1 MILCY
6 RQNDTNHLFMGF
18 FNKIAGLYNR
28 VIQSMQDAR
37 DVAFNLPAKVEENSR
52 LFKTIFN
59 TNWSERT
66 IEEMEEAVEEVK
78 QRVIRDLIPAAG
90 QLNVYYGVP
99 GFIYIP
105 CQITGALAIAR
116 IYDPK
121 YVVTPQCILDVAA
134 VMIFR
139 QAGELIWSQLLQI
152 LGPIL
157 APPIV
162 GIAVIPYMQTLT
174 KNLLNKVHNYFRQE
188 FLNKQKV
195 KTQNSTQASQAAN
208 SKQTNSEPK
217 ATNNTQKSEVVQE
230 ANKLLERINQG
241 GKVLFPAQ
249 ELVFHELVQEANNES
264 ALTLGRT
271 HIFRGVA
278 GSGKTVILGQLVP
291 HLAETFRVRH
301 GYYPS
306 ILVYHHNNYI
316 NKLLA
321 DEIQSAVNAPINIA
335 PLDKSFYKKYVC
347 IHNLSTLKDELYDRK
362 MMNKGLSL
370 KGIKESNERA
380 KKIFDYL
387 NNHTGI
393 FDIIFVDE
401 GQDISQEEYN
411 LIITLCRSG
420 SKTKSQSI
428 YIFYD
433 DLQNIFGIKDLVLK
447 RVNSQ
452 RPIEH
457 FLSSCVR
464 TSKKLVDFTFN
475 TCLGDSIDD
484 ISRVELE
491 RLMSLN
497 KLKERSLI
505 TEKYM
510 ENGRNWIS
518 CNFCVFPGE
527 TTPEVRQ
534 FTSNQECCNAV
545 VEDLDQLFSAQGLE
559 NVLKGGVLIQCFSK
573 NMVQE
578 ISNVLYAKFGNRVN
592 RRSGE
597 DISSQVK
604 RMKLAVEPQTINVAL
619 VWDTK
624 GYDANIVYVINPDGG
639 DQNPIKKR
647 SLFYVAATRAKQF
660 LAVYSSIPE
669 QNAPIMQDALRA
681 VQNLERQLI

>member
-1 MILCY
+1 
-6 RQNDTNHLFMGF
+6 MGF

-52 LFKTIFN
+52 LFKTIFDGD
-59 TNWSERT
+59 WSDRN
-66 IEEMEEAVEEVK
+66 INDMEEVVEEVK
-78 QRVIRDLIPAAG
+78 HRVIHELIPAAAT
-90 QLNVYYGVP
+90 LNSLGAFGIMVYT
-99 GFIYIP
+99 P
-105 CQITGALAIAR
+105 CQIIGGLAIAH
-116 IYDPK
+116 IYNPEYTVNPK
-121 YVVTPQCILDVAA
+121 YMLNIVT
-134 VMIFR
+134 VMIYGEL
-139 QAGELIWSQLLQI
+139 AGELVWSQLVQI
-152 LGPIL
+152 LTPL
-157 APPIV
+157 LTPPIV
-162 GIAVIPYMQTLT
+162 GVAMTSYMQTLT
-174 KNLLNKVHNYFRQE
+174 EMLLNKVHNYFRQE

-195 KTQNSTQASQAAN
+195 KTQNSTQASQTAN

-217 ATNNTQKSEVVQE
+217 ATNNTQNSEVIQE

-433 DLQNIFGIKDLVLK
+433 DLQNIFGI
-447 RVNSQ
+447 RS
-452 RPIEH
+452 
-457 FLSSCVR
+457 
-464 TSKKLVDFTFN
+464 
-475 TCLGDSIDD
+475 
-484 ISRVELE
+484 VE
-491 RLMSLN
+491 
-497 KLKERSLI
+497 
-505 TEKYM
+505 
-510 ENGRNWIS
+510 
-518 CNFCVFPGE
+518 C
-527 TTPEVRQ
+527 
-534 FTSNQECCNAV
+534 
-545 VEDLDQLFSAQGLE
+545 
-559 NVLKGGVLIQCFSK
+559 
-573 NMVQE
+573 
-578 ISNVLYAKFGNRVN
+578 
-592 RRSGE
+592 
-597 DISSQVK
+597 
-604 RMKLAVEPQTINVAL
+604 
-619 VWDTK
+619 
-624 GYDANIVYVINPDGG
+624 
-639 DQNPIKKR
+639 
-647 SLFYVAATRAKQF
+647 
-660 LAVYSSIPE
+660 
-669 QNAPIMQDALRA
+669 
-681 VQNLERQLI
+681 

>member
-1 MILCY
+1 
-6 RQNDTNHLFMGF
+6 MGF

-134 VMIFR
+134 VMIFG

-347 IHNLSTLKDELYDRK
+347 MY
-362 MMNKGLSL
+362 
-370 KGIKESNERA
+370 
-380 KKIFDYL
+380 
-387 NNHTGI
+387 
-393 FDIIFVDE
+393 
-401 GQDISQEEYN
+401 
-411 LIITLCRSG
+411 
-420 SKTKSQSI
+420 SQS
-428 YIFYD
+428 F
-433 DLQNIFGIKDLVLK
+433 NI
-447 RVNSQ
+447 
-452 RPIEH
+452 
-457 FLSSCVR
+457 
-464 TSKKLVDFTFN
+464 
-475 TCLGDSIDD
+475 
-484 ISRVELE
+484 E
-491 RLMSLN
+491 R
-497 KLKERSLI
+497 
-505 TEKYM
+505 
-510 ENGRNWIS
+510 
-518 CNFCVFPGE
+518 
-527 TTPEVRQ
+527 
-534 FTSNQECCNAV
+534 
-545 VEDLDQLFSAQGLE
+545 
-559 NVLKGGVLIQCFSK
+559 
-573 NMVQE
+573 
-578 ISNVLYAKFGNRVN
+578 
-592 RRSGE
+592 
-597 DISSQVK
+597 
-604 RMKLAVEPQTINVAL
+604 
-619 VWDTK
+619 
-624 GYDANIVYVINPDGG
+624 
-639 DQNPIKKR
+639 
-647 SLFYVAATRAKQF
+647 
-660 LAVYSSIPE
+660 
-669 QNAPIMQDALRA
+669 
-681 VQNLERQLI
+681 